1 MQNKVKARGV
11 LLVLKCFCKQKKSP
25 RWMKTSVLPSARI
38 CVLPRRP
45 RCPPYRAGA
54 SPRPDG
60 ALVRKCL
67 LPSEGNLLCRLSAAP
82 LASLCSNHARE
93 ENSQRYAQPFSSPA
107 TFFGAN
113 NSNGSFTNFHFI
125 LRNGLLASSLL
136 SSCTLWSSRSV
147 VKCDDW
153 ISSALPPPKNS
164 LPIVLLLLL

>member
-1 MQNKVKARGV
+1 METR
-11 LLVLKCFCKQKKSP
+11 
-25 RWMKTSVLPSARI
+25 VLPPACI

-45 RCPPYRAGA
+45 RVLLTGRGPPHAPTGRC
-54 SPRPDG
+54 
-60 ALVRKCL
+60 VKKCL
-67 LPSEGNLLCRLSAAP
+67 LLSEGNLLCRLSAAP

-93 ENSQRYAQPFSSPA
+93 ENSLWYTQPFSSPV

-164 LPIVLLLLL
+164 LPIVLPLLL